1 MPKNRFYLAFALA
14 GSLCLASMP
23 GFAAPAPAPAISA
36 PTTVAPVTIEN
47 RIAAQIQHEIAVV
60 QPLLDRYGYGAVAV
74 AVGVE
79 GAGIPAPGETLLV
92 AAALDAASHPKLHIG
107 WLVLAAFAAA
117 SVGNSLGYLIG
128 RLGGRPL
135 LRRLRVNER
144 YLARIEAIFERW
156 GGWLIVGARFF
167 DGPRQL
173 NGIAAGILKMP
184 WWHFTRFNL
193 LGAALWVGT
202 WGLGP
207 YFLDEHLQGI
217 LTLVRRWNP
226 WVAGATVLGLIVLAV
241 YLWIRFKRAAL
252 PDVPSQI

>member
-1 MPKNRFYLAFALA
+1 M
-14 GSLCLASMP
+14 
-23 GFAAPAPAPAISA
+23 
-36 PTTVAPVTIEN
+36 
-47 RIAAQIQHEIAVV
+47 
-60 QPLLDRYGYGAVAV
+60 
-74 AVGVE
+74 
-79 GAGIPAPGETLLV
+79 
-92 AAALDAASHPKLHIG
+92 
-107 WLVLAAFAAA
+107 
-117 SVGNSLGYLIG
+117 
-128 RLGGRPL
+128 